1 MDADALHELT
11 AAYALDA
18 LDERETAEYESHLAR
33 CERCREQLNEFRE
46 AAAALAYAVEAPQPP
61 PELRDR
67 ILVQAVSE
75 RPNVVPLRARWR
87 SVQGAVA
94 ALAACAALGFG
105 LWSAS
110 LSRSL
115 ESERQAN
122 EQFARS
128 VAILADPDARR
139 VPLSG
144 DYGTLVVRNTGEA
157 ALVMRRLPEA
167 PAGKTYEAWVIEG
180 GRPKPAGLFEGGS
193 RARTLV
199 LEQPVPS
206 GAVVAATIEDEG
218 GVPLPKGEMVFSAE
232 TGRAT

>member
-18 LDERETAEYESHLAR
+18 LDERETAAYESHLAR

-46 AAAALAYAVEAPQPP
+46 AAAALAYAVEAPKPA

-75 RPNVVPLRARWR
+75 RPNVVPLRPRWR

-115 ESERQAN
+115 ESECQAN

-167 PAGKTYEAWVIEG
+167 PVGKTYEAWVIER
-180 GRPKPAGLFEGGS
+180 GRPKPAGLFEGGPG
-193 RARTLV
+193 ARTLV
-199 LEQPVPS
+199 LEQPVPA

-218 GVPLPKGEMVFSAE
+218 GVQLPEGEMVFSAE

>member
-18 LDERETAEYESHLAR
+18 LDEREAGEYESHLAR

-46 AAAALAYAVEAPQPP
+46 AAAALAYAVETPQPP
-61 PELRDR
+61 PELRER

-75 RPNVVPLRARWR
+75 RPNVVPLRPRWR

-115 ESERQAN
+115 ESEQEAN
-122 EQFARS
+122 EQFRRS
-128 VAILADPDARR
+128 AAILADPSARR

-144 DYGTLVVRNTGEA
+144 DYGTLVVRATGEA
-157 ALVMRRLPEA
+157 ALVVHRLPRA
-167 PAGKTYEAWVIEG
+167 PAGKTYEAWVIED
-180 GRPKPAGLFEGGS
+180 GRPRPAGLFSGDPDGQ
-193 RARTLV
+193 TLV
-199 LEQPVPS
+199 LERPVPV
-206 GAVVAATIEDEG
+206 GAVVAATIEDEPG
-218 GVPLPKGEMVFSAE
+218 AEMPQGEIVFSAE
-232 TGRAT
+232 TGRAA